1 MNEPNDFRDLV
12 AAMNARA
19 VEFVIIGAFA
29 LAYHGRPRATGDLDL
44 WIRPTSE
51 NANRLLHALSDFG
64 FASIGLTA
72 ADILSGKVVQLGYP
86 PVRVDLLTDLDGLT
100 GDQIW
105 SQRVAGRFGDQPA
118 PYLSKEALIL
128 NKRATG
134 RPQDLA
140 DIHALNA
147 D

>member
-1 MNEPNDFRDLV
+1 VNEPTDFRDLV
-12 AAMNARA
+12 AALNARA

-29 LAYHGRPRATGDLDL
+29 LAYHGRPRATGDLDV

-51 NANRLLHALSDFG
+51 NAKRLLQALADFG
-64 FASIGLTA
+64 FASIGLTE
-72 ADILSGKVVQLGYP
+72 ADVLSGKVVQLGYP

-100 GDQIW
+100 PESTW
-105 SQRVAGRFGDQPA
+105 SQRVAGRFADQPA
-118 PYLSKEALIL
+118 NYLSKESLIA

-140 DIHALNA
+140 DIDALRE
-147 D
+147 